1 MAMAKKGE
9 LRIGV
14 IGCGGRGSLAA
25 HAHNPEDNV
34 RLVAAADIKEKALD
48 DFREKYGPD
57 VLVTKDYTELLARED
72 IQVVF
77 VTSPDFLHEEH
88 AVAALEAG
96 KDVYLEKP
104 MAITVAGCDRILQTA
119 QQKGLKLY
127 LGHNMRHMS
136 FILKMKELIDS
147 GAIGEVKAGWCRHF
161 VAYGCDAYFK
171 DWHAERAKSTGLL
184 LQKGAHDIDI
194 LHWLCGGYSEKVT
207 GAGGLTL
214 YDRITDRHD
223 PAEVGN
229 ASWHIDNWP
238 PLSQKQLNP
247 IIDVED
253 ISMMLMEL
261 DNGVFASYQQCHYTP
276 DAWRNYTIIGTEGR
290 IENFGDVPG
299 ECVVRLWNRR
309 CGYNPYGDE
318 QYFIPPAEGTHGGAD
333 PNIVAE
339 FVRYVRTGGK
349 IKTSAIAARNSV
361 AAGCAATES
370 LRNGGV
376 PVKIPTLPED
386 VVEYFSKDVG

>member
-1 MAMAKKGE
+1 
-9 LRIGV
+9 
-14 IGCGGRGSLAA
+14 
-25 HAHNPEDNV
+25 
-34 RLVAAADIKEKALD
+34 
-48 DFREKYGPD
+48 
-57 VLVTKDYTELLARED
+57 
-72 IQVVF
+72 
-77 VTSPDFLHEEH
+77 
-88 AVAALEAG
+88 
-96 KDVYLEKP
+96 
-104 MAITVAGCDRILQTA
+104 
-119 QQKGLKLY
+119 
-127 LGHNMRHMS
+127 
-136 FILKMKELIDS
+136 
-147 GAIGEVKAGWCRHF
+147 
-161 VAYGCDAYFK
+161 
-171 DWHAERAKSTGLL
+171 
-184 LQKGAHDIDI
+184 
-194 LHWLCGGYSEKVT
+194 
-207 GAGGLTL
+207 LTL

-253 ISMMLMEL
+253 ISMMLLEL